1 VNANQEEII
10 NQDIQ
15 SNNIGLVNNLDQNAE
30 YNNRYD
36 DMNNHNH
43 NHINTDNL
51 RSFNSESNYMNGSQ
65 TQTHFKNKYK
75 NLFDNYFSSNN
86 FDDNTDCITSYI

>member
-36 DMNNHNH
+36 D
-43 NHINTDNL
+43 IN
-51 RSFNSESNYMNGSQ
+51 
-65 TQTHFKNKYK
+65 
-75 NLFDNYFSSNN
+75 
-86 FDDNTDCITSYI
+86 